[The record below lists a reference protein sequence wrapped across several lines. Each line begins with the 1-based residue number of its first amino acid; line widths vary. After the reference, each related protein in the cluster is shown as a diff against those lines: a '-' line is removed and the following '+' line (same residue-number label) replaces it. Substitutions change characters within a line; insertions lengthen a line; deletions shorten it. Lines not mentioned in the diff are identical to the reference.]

1 MRLRRPSPAFS
12 LVLVSLLGCS
22 HAGTG
27 TSGDNGDDASGGSG
41 SGDASMAPAPDAG
54 AASGD
59 GNARPEAGS
68 SGGDSASSADGPGP
82 VGDAAHGDAAMAAAD
97 SGGGGNDGGSGCA
110 SLPLCEDFESYAAGG
125 APGASLW
132 TLIGTKG
139 CGGTG
144 NPSAPTVYPI
154 VVDTAQSHS
163 GTKSAKVSGGDSCGP
178 VMLHTAAFSKLTT
191 GEVYG
196 LFFVRLS
203 DTTTTFDH
211 AALMALGLTADAG
224 NGLNVMDQTSYLQL
238 ASEGAGNATNVFM
251 WQTSDGNIL
260 PAKNA
265 MGGMQSTYATA
276 NAWTCVEFHTSAN
289 TGAIETWVNGTSVAG
304 LTFVPGTTQKVP
316 SVNDQWKA
324 PSPFSPTSLGFGWV
338 LFSGPMM
345 TVWIDDV
352 ALAGSRI
359 GCQ

>member
-1 MRLRRPSPAFS
+1 MCIRRTSPALAP
-12 LVLVSLLGCS
+12 LVLLLVACS

-27 TSGDNGDDASGGSG
+27 SSGDTGDDAAGGSG
-41 SGDASMAPAPDAG
+41 PGDGSVTTAPDSGTTPGDAG
-54 AASGD
+54 ARSDSGASG
-59 GNARPEAGS
+59 A
-68 SGGDSASSADGPGP
+68 DSASSADTGSIADATA
-82 VGDAAHGDAAMAAAD
+82 GDAATPPAD
-97 SGGGGNDGGSGCA
+97 SGGGAKDAASGCA
-110 SLPLCEDFESYAAGG
+110 SLPLCEDFESYTAGS

-139 CGGTG
+139 CSGVGG
-144 NPSAPTVYPI
+144 NPSAPTIYPI
-154 VVDTAQSHS
+154 VVDTAQAH
-163 GTKSAKVSGGDSCGP
+163 GGMKSAKVSGGDSCGP
-178 VMLHTAAFSKLTT
+178 VMLHTAAFSKLT

-196 LFFVRLS
+196 RYFVRLS
-203 DTTTTFDH
+203 DTTMTFDH
-211 AALMALGLTADAG
+211 AAFMMLGLAADAG
-224 NGLNVMDQTSYLQL
+224 NGLNVGDQTSYLQL

-276 NAWTCVEFHTSAN
+276 NAWTCVEFHTSAS
-289 TGAIETWVNGTSVAG
+289 TGAIETWVNGTSIAG

-324 PSPFSPTSLGFGWV
+324 PSPFSPTSLGFGWI